1 MNQLKDISKE
11 NEEKTILIY
20 EEYSKA
26 QQAQNIP
33 QTINESF
40 GFHDC
45 KVSGLIIDTNI
56 VMRFDTRAGFTDLN
70 KITFITSEVIKQ
82 DDHIVGS
89 TWIYRELYH
98 TENGYEAHML
108 FADDKLSELIIRCK
122 DIVIVKE

>member
-26 QQAQNIP
+26 QHAQNIS

-45 KVSGLIIDTNI
+45 KVSELIIDTNI